1 MCQRT
6 NLAAFLLALAC
17 ASNDELAPGE
27 VIVNEFGQGFLVD
40 PNITDGTAEGVPKAT
55 LMVLITSTTG
65 DNEPGKKWCEDCDAA
80 DPVIERVLTASEDRY
95 VLLNAL
101 CKRSEYKKALN
112 PDAAN
117 YPYRLRPEMN
127 SPTPFA
133 GIPTLVRWEPPY
145 NKIDF
150 PEAETRCYATKA
162 EEAKVVATIEMLLEA
177 D

>member
-1 MCQRT
+1 MT
-6 NLAAFLLALAC
+6 
-17 ASNDELAPGE
+17 P
-27 VIVNEFGQGFLVD
+27 
-40 PNITDGTAEGVPKAT
+40 PAEGVPKAT
-55 LMVLITSTTG
+55 LLVLITSTTG

-112 PDAAN
+112 PNAAN

-162 EEAKVVATIEMLLEA
+162 EEAKVVPAAEKLRSRTRTRPRYLTSPRRMTPRSATSQPA
-177 D
+177 CWTTPTPT

>member
-1 MCQRT
+1 MVLLEVLEAAT
-6 NLAAFLLALAC
+6 PADFDATLAKALAAC
-17 ASNDELAPGE
+17 EP
-27 VIVNEFGQGFLVD
+27 
-40 PNITDGTAEGVPKAT
+40 PAEGVPKAT
-55 LMVLITSTTG
+55 LLVLITSTTG

-112 PDAAN
+112 PNAAN